1 MRGAVSQSCPPA
13 PRSPAPRS
21 SLPPKPPPPPP
32 PHHPTVCPR
41 VRSCTYG
48 SRCAFAHGV
57 SELASDSQPHMP
69 PRLHGGDWRCTAC
82 QHVNVAA
89 RELCSRCASHRRFVE
104 APPPPGYVCRL
115 CGVAG
120 HWIHSCPSE
129 ANRAAILPSQPKPLG
144 TPPFAPLP
152 IPQGP
157 SGLSASQLPAARPDG
172 LGAAAPSGLD
182 GGPMAQLPPPLQ
194 NQPSPLQ
201 NNPAALQNPAMLPGA
216 GSSANGANAQL
227 QALGAGG
234 QRLSGALRLP
244 PLRPFPSLRLSC
256 PFLPVER
263 RGLPTPAPHTPH
275 PFSNPHSA
283 APTPPSHFL
292 PPSALSRQVPT
303 SAPRSG
309 RACPTSPRSSG
320 YAP

>member
-1 MRGAVSQSCPPA
+1 MPPYPLPLPAPPCLPLPA
-13 PRSPAPRS
+13 PRPLPSPPS
-21 SLPPKPPPPPP
+21 P

-129 ANRAAILPSQPKPLG
+129 ANRAAILPSQPKPLS
-144 TPPFAPLP
+144 TPPFAALP

-234 QRLSGALRLP
+234 QRLSGALPPSPPP
-244 PLRPFPSLRLSC
+244 PLPLLA
-256 PFLPVER
+256 PFLPLSSYR
-263 RGLPTPAPHTPH
+263 AAWPPDSRTPH
-275 PFSNPHSA
+275 PAPMQQPHSA
-283 APTPPSHFL
+283 PPTPPSHFL

-309 RACPTSPRSSG
+309 RACLTSPRSSG
-320 YAP
+320 SAP